1 MEPLPGDPAVLA
13 NRADDLSA
21 SARAIQDAAEALF
34 GLGFAGSSDAVDF
47 IAGRAADLAGEVSAA
62 HERYAGT
69 AAALVTYAVELQ
81 AAHDKADEAASDLQQ
96 SIRQAEDADDSLG
109 ELRRR
114 RDSAEDADPAD
125 PSLSGIG
132 TQITSY
138 LAAREQHELAQQ
150 DAWSQ
155 YAQAQQ
161 DLDEAAEKAIRRID
175 SALSNTNDGFWD
187 RVGDFFSDIGDFL
200 ATVAEWVGKVLKTI
214 VMGILIAIAAVVALL
229 IVIVLIG
236 ALLAWI
242 ALVFPLLAG
251 IGALL
256 LLSFLVPGLESWR
269 TQLLAA
275 LISVAV
281 PLVGGLLLWR
291 IMSDLMAPDPTVTP
305 LDPSV
310 LTSDKA
316 KDAQADAVSVDE
328 LSSLDDY
335 MEIEGLT
342 DSMGGEDRSVVDIRK
357 VIGPDGV
364 ERWVVTLPSTQDW
377 VATHGDTG
385 ATNDLDSNLALM
397 LTPAEQTQYERAIMD
412 AMKQA
417 DIPPTDP
424 VMLVGFSQGGI
435 MAGHLA
441 ANRSGDYNIEAVLAY
456 GAPIDAMNI
465 PSTTQVLSVQ
475 HTGDVVPM
483 LDLTDPG
490 PNTSNHVTVQV
501 DAHDGTIGVGSHS
514 NDKYQDTAANSSE
527 LDAYEHYFDDFS
539 GTVVDQH
546 QYTWQ
551 EQ

>member
-1 MEPLPGDPAVLA
+1 
-13 NRADDLSA
+13 
-21 SARAIQDAAEALF
+21 
-34 GLGFAGSSDAVDF
+34 
-47 IAGRAADLAGEVSAA
+47 
-62 HERYAGT
+62 
-69 AAALVTYAVELQ
+69 
-81 AAHDKADEAASDLQQ
+81 
-96 SIRQAEDADDSLG
+96 
-109 ELRRR
+109 
-114 RDSAEDADPAD
+114 
-125 PSLSGIG
+125 
-132 TQITSY
+132 
-138 LAAREQHELAQQ
+138 
-150 DAWSQ
+150 
-155 YAQAQQ
+155 
-161 DLDEAAEKAIRRID
+161 
-175 SALSNTNDGFWD
+175 
-187 RVGDFFSDIGDFL
+187 
-200 ATVAEWVGKVLKTI
+200 
-214 VMGILIAIAAVVALL
+214 
-229 IVIVLIG
+229 
-236 ALLAWI
+236 
-242 ALVFPLLAG
+242 
-251 IGALL
+251 
-256 LLSFLVPGLESWR
+256 
-269 TQLLAA
+269 
-275 LISVAV
+275 
-281 PLVGGLLLWR
+281 
-291 IMSDLMAPDPTVTP
+291 MAPDPTVTP

-501 DAHDGTIGVGSHS
+501 DAHDGTIGAGSHS